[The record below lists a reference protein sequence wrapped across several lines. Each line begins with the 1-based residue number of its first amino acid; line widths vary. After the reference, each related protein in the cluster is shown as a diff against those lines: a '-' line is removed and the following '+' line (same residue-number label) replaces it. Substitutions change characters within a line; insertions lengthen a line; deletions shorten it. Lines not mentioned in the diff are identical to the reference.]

1 MPPDCLDSL
10 YFFPGVSSNKYATR
24 CFVWYAE
31 TSFSYLPLA
40 MINNR
45 LPDGAVSRYGAAWL
59 SQRYKGRWP
68 GESLGV
74 LFITPLTIG
83 FSSYSVVPF
92 ASVVT
97 ASDWRGKVLSLPPLS
112 LPPLSLSLS
121 LPPRSVWCGCDVDHF
136 LNFSSSPLS
145 VFPNVLSSFLP
156 NLFVLAV
163 WVGEWMSACLCCN
176 LV

>member
-45 LPDGAVSRYGAAWL
+45 LPDGAVSRSGAAWL

-97 ASDWRGKVLSLPPLS
+97 ASDWRGEVLSLPPLS

-121 LPPRSVWCGCDVDHF
+121 LSHPEAFGVVVMLIIF
-136 LNFSSSPLS
+136 LTFLHRPFL
-145 VFPNVLSSFLP
+145 SFLMFSLRSFP
-156 NLFVLAV
+156 T
-163 WVGEWMSACLCCN
+163 CLCLLCGW
-176 LV
+176 VSG